1 MIATAKVGIRWF
13 VGCDIGERNVKM
25 ASERFAHE
33 VTAKCAIG
41 HLSEI
46 YGAEVGRLRRWFLFY
61 HLDGTERFVFS
72 ASSPFRHTRFNL
84 A

>member
-25 ASERFAHE
+25 AWERFAHE
-33 VTAKCAIG
+33 VTAKCRHG

-46 YGAEVGRLRRWFLFY
+46 YGAEVERLGDWFSFLTTWMEPSVSCPRPQA
-61 HLDGTERFVFS
+61 L
-72 ASSPFRHTRFNL
+72 
-84 A
+84 